1 MRLVL
6 GLEYDGTNYHGWQH
20 QNGLVTVQA
29 CVEAAVSKVADH
41 PIKIIC
47 AGRTDVGVH
56 AQEQVVHFDTEA
68 NRRLNSWLFGINNY
82 LPKDM
87 VVKWVV
93 PTDETFHA
101 RFSATARRYKYV
113 IYNHKVRP
121 ALLRNRTAWHFIPL
135 NEKLMHAAGQYLLG
149 ELDFSSFRSAFCQ
162 STTPM
167 RNVHHLKVT
176 RRNDLI
182 IIDIKANAFL
192 QHMVRNISGLLIAIG
207 EGKHPPEWV
216 QEVLAKRDRREAGP
230 AAPASGLYL
239 TKIYYP
245 ANYQLPQ
252 RK

>member
-1 MRLVL
+1 MRIAL
-6 GLEYDGTNYHGWQH
+6 GLEYNGTNYHGWQQ
-20 QNGLVTVQA
+20 QNDLVTIQS
-29 CVEAAVSKVADH
+29 CVETAVSKVADH
-41 PIKIIC
+41 PIKIVC

-56 AQEQVVHFDTEA
+56 AKGQVVHFDTEA
-68 NRRLNSWLFGINNY
+68 NRKIDSWLFGINHY
-82 LPKDM
+82 LPDDI
-87 VVKWVV
+87 VVKWVK
-93 PTDETFHA
+93 PIDETFHA
-101 RFSATARRYKYV
+101 RHSALARHYKYI

-121 ALLRNRTAWHFIPL
+121 AILLNQVAWHFIPL
-135 NEKLMHAAGQYLLG
+135 NEKLMHTAGQYLLG

-207 EGKHPPEWV
+207 EGKHPPEWAK
-216 QEVLAKRDRREAGP
+216 EVLAKRDRRVSAP

-245 ANYQLPQ
+245 AIYNLS
-252 RK
+252 